1 MAGASKAALT
11 IVGDGTLELAAG
23 GTASVKSLSV
33 DGNSLSAGYYGSKT
47 STDVRVPTAN
57 RLDCITGG
65 GVLYNRG
72 IGGLLLL
79 VR

>member
-11 IVGDGTLELAAG
+11 IVGDGTLE
-23 GTASVKSLSV
+23 
-33 DGNSLSAGYYGSKT
+33 LSAGYYGSKT